1 MRERTGKEV
10 ERKKIKWPDIVVH
23 HNKTIK
29 ALAAD
34 PFLSVF
40 IFFIAASPS
49 CCHVSVLRGAA
60 HRHVDGLGQSS
71 FCFHFISMY
80 FLLTANT
87 IKYNH
92 GLNDYLGSTRNLSS
106 ERVKP
111 P

>member
-40 IFFIAASPS
+40 IFYRCQSVMLSRQRPAWRRSPPRRWAWSKQFLFSFHLNVFFIN
-49 CCHVSVLRGAA
+49 CQH
-60 HRHVDGLGQSS
+60 H
-71 FCFHFISMY
+71 
-80 FLLTANT
+80 
-87 IKYNH
+87 
-92 GLNDYLGSTRNLSS
+92 
-106 ERVKP
+106 
-111 P
+111 